1 MRRIREL
8 LLACGLVAAMAGDS
22 TAQDPTARTANG
34 FGPIPIANGSWNS
47 SRPLAVYRKP
57 YEGPMNRHLDKL
69 GEKMRAI
76 GMHGG
81 ATPLYVP
88 AAGSGIGLYGFGYG
102 NSGLTSPL
110 YHPVGSS
117 TEPSP
122 FYDPVFSSLAGTP
135 SAATADKG
143 WTYSPPWSK
152 AYRQGESRKHKF
164 FAPLHQ
170 DTD

>member
-1 MRRIREL
+1 MRRIRKL
-8 LLACGLVAAMAGDS
+8 MLACGLVAAMAGGS
-22 TAQDPTARTANG
+22 KAQDPTAQTAAG
-34 FGPIPIANGSWNS
+34 FGPIRIGNGSWNS

-57 YEGPMNRHLDKL
+57 YEGPLNHHLGKL

-76 GMHGG
+76 GMQGG

-135 SAATADKG
+135 TATAESKT

-152 AYRQGESRKHKF
+152 AYRQGVPRTNKF

-170 DTD
+170 DTH